1 MLRLLNTGYRDF
13 SISPVPVTERLNWE
27 IYVVADGELAPVFED
42 QKRIP
47 LKQNFIWVMPRGLS
61 YGWRSGK
68 KPVLRYAF
76 HFTSVPEVLQK
87 TVVECGY
94 FARGISS
101 GEIREIDRIFK
112 RMERQF
118 HRFQPLSALKIER
131 AMIDL
136 VLLVLD
142 GVPLTSDMPLDQM
155 DEQRV
160 ESALT
165 WYADNMADCPTID
178 AVAHAVHVSSGH
190 LRRLFKRGEGCS
202 PHERFLEM
210 RLEQA
215 KEILSK
221 TSQTLAE
228 IGKQCGFGSSSDF
241 CRVFA
246 KHVGVS
252 PHKWRNHVTRQ
263 EATGTPFDS
272 R

>member
-1 MLRLLNTGYRDF
+1 MLRLLNAGYRDF

-42 QKRIP
+42 QKELSLR
-47 LKQNFIWVMPRGLS
+47 QDFIWVMPRGLS

-68 KPVLRYAF
+68 KAVLRYAF

-87 TVVECGY
+87 TVEECGY

-101 GEIREIDRIFK
+101 GEIREIDRIYK
-112 RMERQF
+112 HMEKQF
-118 HRFQPLSALKIER
+118 HKFHPLSALKIER

-136 VLLVLD
+136 ALLILD
-142 GVPLTSDMPLDQM
+142 GVSLASDMPLGQM

-160 ESALT
+160 ESALI
-165 WYADNMADCPTID
+165 WYADNMADCPTVE
-178 AVAHAVHVSSGH
+178 AVAAVVHISAGH
-190 LRRLFKRGEGCS
+190 LRRIFKRVKGYN
-202 PHERFLEM
+202 PHEYFLEM

-221 TSQTLAE
+221 TSQTLEE
-228 IGKQCGFGSSSDF
+228 IGSQCGFGSSSDF

-252 PHKWRNHVTRQ
+252 PHKWRNHVTWQ
-263 EATGTPFDS
+263 EASGTPFNPH
-272 R
+272 